1 MISTGLGKISDV
13 CVEKIKSNQ
22 PPFLGPEW
30 LRQKGHT
37 TPKAIQSDIRI
48 YQISE
53 YVLWLI
59 VRVL

>member
-13 CVEKIKSNQ
+13 CEEKIKITLHSS
-22 PPFLGPEW
+22 GPEW
-30 LRQKGHT
+30 LRQKVHT